1 MKEAILDLDKNK
13 VGEVELID
21 DIFSKPLN
29 STLIYDA
36 VKAQL
41 ASRRQ
46 GDAFCKNRALVS
58 GSTHKIY
65 RQKGTGRA
73 RHSSRTA
80 NIFVGGGKAFGP
92 KPRDYFYAIPKKA
105 RLNALRVALSVKKKE
120 GMLILLDGL
129 TTDKPKTSVMV
140 KNLEKLGVK
149 SALIVINKND
159 ENLKKSLNNIPKVK
173 HLESNS
179 LNIVDILSYD
189 HLVMTKDALTN
200 VQEILKP

>member
-80 NIFVGGGKAFGP
+80 NIFVGGGKVFGP

-159 ENLKKSLNNIPKVK
+159 DNLKKSLNNIPKVK
-173 HLESNS
+173 LLESNS

>member
-1 MKEAILDLDKNK
+1 
-13 VGEVELID
+13 
-21 DIFSKPLN
+21 
-29 STLIYDA
+29 IYDA

-173 HLESNS
+173 LLESNS

>member
-80 NIFVGGGKAFGP
+80 NIFVGGGKVFGP

-173 HLESNS
+173 LLESNS

>member
-173 HLESNS
+173 LLESNS